1 MLINWWQYLNN
12 IFFKSKIKTVFM
24 FEMFQLPFMVQAFTA
39 AVITGILL
47 SYMGVHVVG
56 RGIVF
61 VDLALGQISS
71 LGVAFAAFIGTGLTS
86 IPLIFTLVGALLMSF
101 INIKDK
107 RLKQEAIIGILYAF
121 ASALTVLLISKT
133 AHGDSDIQEVL
144 FGNILS
150 VSWGQ
155 ISSIGIVFGAILLVQ
170 IIFFRKFFA
179 LTESFENGVNHLV
192 GIFNIWNFLFYISIG
207 LAIVFAVKING
218 VIPVFSY
225 LIIPAVSAIMLT
237 KNKAAV
243 LIIAIII
250 SVLGGF
256 FGLNFSFHYDFPA
269 GSSIVVVLGGIF
281 ILASI
286 YRIIKGITSKK
297 ESSTA
302 VL

>member
-1 MLINWWQYLNN
+1 
-12 IFFKSKIKTVFM
+12 M
-24 FEMFQLPFMVQAFTA
+24 FEMFQLPFMVQAFIA
-39 AVITGILL
+39 ALITGAVL
-47 SYMGVHVVG
+47 SYLGVHVVG

-86 IPLIFTLVGALLMSF
+86 IPLIFTLAGALLMSF
-101 INIKDK
+101 INIRDK

-133 AHGDSDIQEVL
+133 PHGDSDIQEVL

-155 ISSIGIVFGAILLVQ
+155 ISTLGIVFGVIALLQLV
-170 IIFFRKFFA
+170 FFNKFFG
-179 LTESFENGVNHLV
+179 LTKSFENGENHLI
-192 GIFNIWNFLFYISIG
+192 GIFNLWNFLFYISIG

-218 VIPVFSY
+218 VIPVFSF

-237 KNKAAV
+237 KNNFAV
-243 LIIAIII
+243 FIIALII
-250 SVLGGF
+250 SVLASF

-269 GSSIVVVLGGIF
+269 GSSIVAILGVIF
-281 ILASI
+281 ILASA
-286 YRIIKGITSKK
+286 YKMLGSAFARK
-297 ESSTA
+297 TA
-302 VL
+302 V

>member
-1 MLINWWQYLNN
+1 
-12 IFFKSKIKTVFM
+12 M
-24 FEMFQLPFMVQAFTA
+24 FEMFQLPFMVQAFAA
-39 AVITGILL
+39 AVVTGVLL

-101 INIKDK
+101 INIRDK

-133 AHGDSDIQEVL
+133 PHGDSDIQEVL

-150 VSWGQ
+150 YNFIKDPSHSVVWN
-155 ISSIGIVFGAILLVQ
+155 IIRNDMVIVFTAIALVQ
-170 IIFFRKFFA
+170 IIFFKKFFG
-179 LTESFENGVNHLV
+179 LTKAFENGENHLI
-192 GIFNIWNFLFYISIG
+192 GIFNLWNFLFYISIG

-237 KNKAAV
+237 KNNTAV
-243 LIIAIII
+243 FFISFII
-250 SVLGGF
+250 SILAGF

-269 GSSIVVVLGGIF
+269 GSSIVAILGAMF
-281 ILASI
+281 ILASAYKVI
-286 YRIIKGITSKK
+286 RSIIVKK
-297 ESSTA
+297 AT
-302 VL
+302 

>member
-1 MLINWWQYLNN
+1 
-12 IFFKSKIKTVFM
+12 M
-24 FEMFQLPFMVQAFTA
+24 FEMFQLPFMVQAFAA
-39 AVITGILL
+39 AVITGVLL

-121 ASALTVLLISKT
+121 ASALTVLFISKT

-150 VSWGQ
+150 VSWQQ
-155 ISSIGIVFGAILLVQ
+155 ITSIGIVFGIILLVQ
-170 IIFFRKFFA
+170 IIFFRKFFG

-237 KNKAAV
+237 KNKAGV

-250 SVLGGF
+250 SILGGF

-286 YRIIKGITSKK
+286 YRIIKGITTKRQSGT
-297 ESSTA
+297 TA
-302 VL
+302 IS

>member
-1 MLINWWQYLNN
+1 
-12 IFFKSKIKTVFM
+12 M
-24 FEMFQLPFMVQAFTA
+24 FEMFQLPFIVQALTA
-39 AVITGILL
+39 AIITGILL
-47 SYMGVHVVG
+47 SYLGVHVVG

-86 IPLIFTLVGALLMSF
+86 IPLIFTLTGALLMSF
-101 INIKDK
+101 INIRDK

-150 VSWGQ
+150 VSWEQ
-155 ISSIGIVFGAILLVQ
+155 IKIVSIVFGAILLLQ
-170 IIFFRKFFA
+170 LIFFKKFFA
-179 LTESFENGVNHLV
+179 LTESFENGENHLV

-225 LIIPAVSAIMLT
+225 LIIPAVCAVMIS
-237 KNKAAV
+237 KNKTAV
-243 LIIAIII
+243 LIIALII
-250 SVLGGF
+250 SILGSF

-281 ILASI
+281 ILTSI
-286 YRIIKGITSKK
+286 YKIFSGIGKNKK
-297 ESSTA
+297 LDPVVEKQYH
-302 VL
+302 

>member
-1 MLINWWQYLNN
+1 
-12 IFFKSKIKTVFM
+12 M
-24 FEMFQLPFMVQAFTA
+24 FEMFQLSFMVQAFIA
-39 AVITGILL
+39 ALITGAVL
-47 SYMGVHVVG
+47 SYLGVHVVG

-86 IPLIFTLVGALLMSF
+86 IPLIFTLAGALLMSF
-101 INIKDK
+101 INIRDK

-133 AHGDSDIQEVL
+133 PHGDSDIQEVL

-155 ISSIGIVFGAILLVQ
+155 ISTLGIVFGAIVLLQFV
-170 IIFFRKFFA
+170 FFNKFFG
-179 LTESFENGVNHLV
+179 LTKSFENGENHLI

-218 VIPVFSY
+218 VIPVFSF

-237 KNKAAV
+237 KNNFAV
-243 LIIAIII
+243 FIIAFII
-250 SVLGGF
+250 SVLASF

-269 GSSIVVVLGGIF
+269 GSSIVAILGGIF
-281 ILASI
+281 ILVSV
-286 YRIIKGITSKK
+286 YKML
-297 ESSTA
+297 SSAFTRKTRA
-302 VL
+302 A

>member
-1 MLINWWQYLNN
+1 
-12 IFFKSKIKTVFM
+12 M
-24 FEMFQLPFMVQAFTA
+24 FEMFQLPFMVQAFAA

-71 LGVAFAAFIGTGLTS
+71 LGVAFAAFIGTGVTS
-86 IPLIFTLVGALLMSF
+86 IPLIFTLSGALLMSF
-101 INIKDK
+101 INIRDK

-150 VSWGQ
+150 VSWQQ
-155 ISSIGIVFGAILLVQ
+155 IVSLGIVFGAILLVQ
-170 IIFFRKFFA
+170 LIFFRKFFS
-179 LTESFENGVNHLV
+179 LTESFESGVNHLI

-225 LIIPAVSAIMLT
+225 LIIPAVSAIMFT
-237 KNKAAV
+237 KNKTAV
-243 LIIAIII
+243 LLIAMGI
-250 SVLGGF
+250 SILGSF

-286 YRIIKGITSKK
+286 YRIISGITNKK
-297 ESSTA
+297 QTNNIH
-302 VL
+302 

>member
-1 MLINWWQYLNN
+1 
-12 IFFKSKIKTVFM
+12 M
-24 FEMFQLPFMVQAFTA
+24 FEMFQLPFMVQAFA
-39 AVITGILL
+39 AAIITGILL
-47 SYMGVHVVG
+47 SYLGVHVVG

-101 INIKDK
+101 INIRDK

-121 ASALTVLLISKT
+121 ASAVTVLLISKT
-133 AHGDSDIQEVL
+133 PHGDSDIQEVL

-150 VSWGQ
+150 VSWQQ
-155 ISSIGIVFGAILLVQ
+155 ITALGIVFGIIILIHL
-170 IIFFRKFFA
+170 IFFKKFFA
-179 LTESFENGVNHLV
+179 LTESFENGENHLV

-225 LIIPAVSAIMLT
+225 LIIPAVSAILIS
-237 KNKAAV
+237 KNKITV
-243 LIIAIII
+243 IIIAFII
-250 SVLGGF
+250 SILAGF

-269 GSSIVVVLGGIF
+269 GSSIVTILGAIF
-281 ILASI
+281 ILAAV
-286 YRIIKGITSKK
+286 YNLIKRNTIKVK
-297 ESSTA
+297 
-302 VL
+302 

>member
-1 MLINWWQYLNN
+1 
-12 IFFKSKIKTVFM
+12 M
-24 FEMFQLPFMVQAFTA
+24 FEMFQLPFMVQAFAA
-39 AVITGILL
+39 AVITGVLL

-121 ASALTVLLISKT
+121 ASALTVLFISKT

-150 VSWGQ
+150 VSWQQ
-155 ISSIGIVFGAILLVQ
+155 ITSIGIVFGIILLVQ
-170 IIFFRKFFA
+170 IIFFRKFFG

-237 KNKAAV
+237 KNKAGV
-243 LIIAIII
+243 LIIAINI
-250 SVLGGF
+250 SILGGF

-286 YRIIKGITSKK
+286 YRIIKGITTNRQSGT
-297 ESSTA
+297 TA
-302 VL
+302 IS

>member
-1 MLINWWQYLNN
+1 
-12 IFFKSKIKTVFM
+12 M
-24 FEMFQLPFMVQAFTA
+24 FEMFHLPFMVQAFTA
-39 AVITGILL
+39 AVLTGVLL
-47 SYMGVHVVG
+47 SYLGVHVVG

-86 IPLIFTLVGALLMSF
+86 IPLIFTLSGALLMSF
-101 INIKDK
+101 INIRDK
-107 RLKQEAIIGILYAF
+107 RLKQEAVIGILYAF

-150 VSWGQ
+150 VSWQQ
-155 ISSIGIVFGAILLVQ
+155 ITALGIVSGAILLVQ
-170 IIFFRKFFA
+170 IVFFKKFLT
-179 LTESFENGVNHLV
+179 LTESFENGVNHLI

-207 LAIVFAVKING
+207 LAIVFAVKTNG

-225 LIIPAVSAIMLT
+225 LIIPSVSAIMLT

-243 LIIAIII
+243 LIIAITISII
-250 SVLGGF
+250 GGF
-256 FGLNFSFHYDFPA
+256 LGLNFSFHYDFPA

-281 ILASI
+281 ILSAI
-286 YRIIKGITSKK
+286 YRIISGLIQKK
-297 ESSTA
+297 QTA
-302 VL
+302 TIE

>member
-1 MLINWWQYLNN
+1 
-12 IFFKSKIKTVFM
+12 M
-24 FEMFQLPFMVQAFTA
+24 FEMFQLPFMVQAFLA
-39 AVITGILL
+39 AIITGALL
-47 SYMGVHVVG
+47 SYLGVHVVG

-86 IPLIFTLVGALLMSF
+86 IPLIFTLAGALLMSF
-101 INIKDK
+101 INIRDK

-121 ASALTVLLISKT
+121 ASALTVLFISKT
-133 AHGDSDIQEVL
+133 PHGDSDIQEVL

-150 VSWGQ
+150 VSWDQ
-155 ISSIGIVFGAILLVQ
+155 IKLLGIFFGAIALVQ
-170 IIFFRKFFA
+170 LIFFRKFFA
-179 LTESFENGVNHLV
+179 LTRSFELGENHLI

-237 KNKAAV
+237 KNNVAV
-243 LIIAIII
+243 FVISFVI
-250 SVLGGF
+250 SVLAGF

-269 GSSIVVVLGGIF
+269 GSSIVAILGGIF
-281 ILASI
+281 ILASVYKMI
-286 YRIIKGITSKK
+286 SVVLMKK
-297 ESSTA
+297 A
-302 VL
+302 A

>member
-1 MLINWWQYLNN
+1 
-12 IFFKSKIKTVFM
+12 M
-24 FEMFQLPFMVQAFTA
+24 FAMFQLSFMVQAFIA
-39 AVITGILL
+39 ALITGAVL
-47 SYMGVHVVG
+47 SYLGVHVVG

-86 IPLIFTLVGALLMSF
+86 IPLIFTLAGALLMSF
-101 INIKDK
+101 INIRDK

-150 VSWGQ
+150 VSWPQ
-155 ISSIGIVFGAILLVQ
+155 ITSLGIVFGTILAVQLV
-170 IIFFRKFFA
+170 FFKKF
-179 LTESFENGVNHLV
+179 FENGENHLI

-225 LIIPAVSAIMLT
+225 LIIPAVSAILIS
-237 KNKAAV
+237 KNKITV
-243 LIIAIII
+243 IIIAFII
-250 SVLGGF
+250 S
-256 FGLNFSFHYDFPA
+256 
-269 GSSIVVVLGGIF
+269 
-281 ILASI
+281 ILASFF
-286 YRIIKGITSKK
+286 G
-297 ESSTA
+297 
-302 VL
+302 